1 MASLHA
7 WRGGTLPQ
15 KRGLW
20 HDGKFEDRSE
30 PHRYGTLFDLDNHP
44 VVGVTWYEALA
55 FTRWLNK
62 RWHDKSLLSKK
73 YGVILPAESQWEKA
87 ARGGLE
93 IPPAAVPVAIDD
105 LHKQPTQAKLQPNP
119 VPQRIFPW
127 GHEPDAEKA
136 NYNETHIRTT
146 NAVGSFPN
154 GSSPYGCEEMS
165 GNVYEW
171 CLTKWCEN
179 YQAVEDNTTTG
190 EDLRVVRGGSYLNF
204 HYDVRCSCRFR
215 NIPDFQLNF
224 IGFRVALSTSD
235 L

>member
-1 MASLHA
+1 MAGLHA

-62 RWHDKSLLSKK
+62 SWHDKSLLSKK

-93 IPPAAVPVAIDD
+93 IPPAAVPVAIDA
-105 LHKQPTQAKLQPNP
+105 LHKQPPQAELQPNP
-119 VPQRIFPW
+119 ERQCIFPW

-136 NYNETHIRTT
+136 NYDERHIRTT

-171 CLTKWCEN
+171 CLTKWREN
-179 YQAVEDNTTTG
+179 YETPDDASTTG
-190 EDLRVVRGGSYLNF
+190 EDRRVVRGGSYFDN
-204 HYDVRCSCRFR
+204 HSVVRCSARGGGYPGLQSF
-215 NIPDFQLNF
+215 F